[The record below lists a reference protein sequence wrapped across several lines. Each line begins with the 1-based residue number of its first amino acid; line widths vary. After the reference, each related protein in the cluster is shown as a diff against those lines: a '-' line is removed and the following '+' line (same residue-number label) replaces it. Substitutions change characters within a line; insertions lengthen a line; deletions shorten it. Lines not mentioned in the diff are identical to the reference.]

1 MNRFSFPP
9 PPFDICCSVTQ
20 LCPTL
25 CDLMDCS
32 TPDSPVLH
40 HLLELAQTHVHGVSD
55 AIQLSHPLSSPSPS
69 AFSLSQH
76 QDIVRGL
83 FWGGIVGGSGRV
95 KLLTVYMHL
104 FWDKIFLSQQSSL
117 VPLSV
122 NSLTLTPD
130 SGNYW
135 HDFSIF
141 SFVFSALSH
150 KWDHT

>member
-1 MNRFSFPP
+1 MNRFSSPL

-40 HLLELAQTHVHGVSD
+40 HLLELAQTHVHGVGD

-83 FWGGIVGGSGRV
+83 FWGSIVGGSGRV
-95 KLLTVYMHL
+95 KLQTVYMHL